1 MIIKNYELQKLKLIN
16 LNIFLL
22 YGANSGFKE
31 EVIEKYFTKDFD
43 GKIQKYEEIEI
54 LNNYEN
60 FISDLL
66 NKSFFDNKKMIIITR
81 TTDKILKL
89 VNELLE
95 KNITDIQVLINSDA
109 LEKKSKLRNFFEKDK
124 SVVCIPFYDDETKTL
139 SLIANNFFREKNISI
154 SREIL
159 NLIVDRCRGDRQNLK
174 TELEK
179 ISSLLI
185 TKKKIDIEDII
196 ILTNLAENYSIS
208 ELVDNCLSKN
218 IYKTNKILNEN
229 NFSSD
234 ESILILRTLLSKT
247 KRLLSLGKDYQ
258 QNNNIDITLS
268 SYKPPIFWKDKE
280 IVKNQILKWKIK
292 DIENLLFSLKDI
304 ELASKKHSANSLNII
319 YDFILNTAQPSN

>member
-43 GKIQKYEEIEI
+43 GKIQKYEEIEV

-66 NKSFFDNKKMIIITR
+66 NKSFFDNKKMIVITR

-95 KNITDIQVLINSDA
+95 KNITDIQILINSDA
-109 LEKKSKLRNFFEKDK
+109 LEKKSKLRNFFEKEK
-124 SVVCIPFYDDETKTL
+124 SVVCIPFYDDDTKTL
-139 SLIANNFFREKNISI
+139 SLMANNFFREKNISI

-185 TKKKIDIEDII
+185 SKKKIDIEDVI

-218 IYKTNKILNEN
+218 VFKTNKILNEN

>member
-1 MIIKNYELQKLKLIN
+1 MIIKNYELQKLESIN

-22 YGANSGFKE
+22 YGANQGFKE
-31 EVIEKYFTKDFD
+31 EVIKKYFTKNFD
-43 GKIQKYEEIEI
+43 GKIKKYEEIEI

-81 TTDKILKL
+81 ATDKILNL
-89 VNELLE
+89 INELLE
-95 KNITDIQVLINSDA
+95 KNITDVWILVNSDI
-109 LEKKSKLRNFFEKDK
+109 LEKKSKLRIFFEKEK
-124 SVVCIPFYDDETKTL
+124 SVGCIPFYDDDTKTL

-185 TKKKIDIEDII
+185 SRKKIDIEDVIT
-196 ILTNLAENYSIS
+196 LTNLAENYSIS

-218 IYKTNKILNEN
+218 IHKTNKILNEN
-229 NFSSD
+229 NFSSE
-234 ESILILRTLLSKT
+234 ESILILRTFLSKT
-247 KRLLSLGKDYQ
+247 KRLLNLGKDYKR
-258 QNNNIDITLS
+258 NNNIDVTLS

-292 DIENLLFSLKDI
+292 DIENLLFSLKDV
-304 ELASKKHSANSLNII
+304 ELSAKKHSANSLNII
-319 YDFILNTAQPSN
+319 YDFILSTAQTSN